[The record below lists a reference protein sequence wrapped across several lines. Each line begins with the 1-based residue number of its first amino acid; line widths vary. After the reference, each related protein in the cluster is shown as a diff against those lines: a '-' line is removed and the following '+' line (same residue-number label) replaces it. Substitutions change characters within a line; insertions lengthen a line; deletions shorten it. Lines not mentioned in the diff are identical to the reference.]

1 MVQVKET
8 LEMGDRWLGSF
19 LAGSAISEVAFVDN
33 GGTLASQY
41 VCANNGSQPP
51 TLKLSAEYQEESMR
65 KLLIVMIGIVMLILA
80 STPIL
85 LAQDGVQSLLEE
97 NSIYLPIIRNDPPG
111 TVPLR

>member
-1 MVQVKET
+1 
-8 LEMGDRWLGSF
+8 
-19 LAGSAISEVAFVDN
+19 
-33 GGTLASQY
+33 
-41 VCANNGSQPP
+41 
-51 TLKLSAEYQEESMR
+51 MR